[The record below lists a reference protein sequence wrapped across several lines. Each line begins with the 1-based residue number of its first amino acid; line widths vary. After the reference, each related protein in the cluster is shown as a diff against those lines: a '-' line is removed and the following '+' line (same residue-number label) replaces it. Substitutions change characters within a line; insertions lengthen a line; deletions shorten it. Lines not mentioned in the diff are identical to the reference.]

1 MKYRVLAL
9 ALLLA
14 AVGGSAATP
23 AASQPL
29 PTQASAQSAATG
41 ADSFEAVKAA
51 AEKTGNV
58 LWYDT
63 LAQDQGDKILKSFMA
78 DYPGMKGAKYL
89 EIPSGQRVAR
99 VTQESRA
106 GGPTAD
112 VDFMSAAGTVSYQSQ
127 GFLMDVDWKAL
138 GIRTSPDMTPNS
150 YMVAVTAP
158 MHGIYYNTK
167 KVSEAE
173 A

>member
-1 MKYRVLAL
+1 P
-9 ALLLA
+9 
-14 AVGGSAATP
+14 SAA
-23 AASQPL
+23 A
-29 PTQASAQSAATG
+29 G
-41 ADSFEAVKAA
+41 NNDSVDAVKVA
-51 AEKTGNV
+51 AEKEGKV

-78 DYPGMKGAKYL
+78 DYPAMSGARYL
-89 EIPSGQRVAR
+89 EVPSGQRVAR

-138 GIRTSPDMTPNS
+138 GIRTSPDMT
-150 YMVAVTAP
+150 
-158 MHGIYYNTK
+158 
-167 KVSEAE
+167 
-173 A
+173 